1 MSIFD
6 VRKWYWIVNDT
17 TPGTTVFSSA
27 SYSFVANN
35 DATYLTWLAEPN
47 AGGAGDKG
55 SGYTINSAVDNGS
68 GKTRI
73 SVDSTALLTTGE
85 RFNFGVNGNQQI
97 TVIDPTTIDLLGLN
111 FSSYVAV
118 AGFTGASIIDTAA
131 HLYGYINSFN
141 LPTYERATNV
151 QSSSSDITLTN
162 PVATIQDITLTG
174 AASKVI
180 MPPIAV
186 GSPPIGKPVTINNRA
201 DDRTIG
207 VYANDGTTLITKIDR
222 GGSGSIAVKNNT
234 TTNGQWTTNL
244 DINRL
249 TQDVVLVG
257 NTNYSILNTDRVVST
272 NASFTAARTWT
283 LPPAAQVNPGQP
295 ITIGD
300 FFGGINFTFFLT
312 LAAQG
317 GETVNGLSS
326 VDLGTKFGS
335 LIVWS
340 NGVNGWSAEISTGV
354 AATSIGTHDRGLK
367 VNNNAGGVTTKLDI
381 LLDRVALQDTAGT
394 IQYRHPASSLILD
407 ISAAGPVAN
416 GRDQAGAFSA
426 GDVINVFAIAGGL
439 GTSFAYIASRN
450 VSQHTTSGPSMPTGY
465 LYWAYLFSVVLD
477 GSGNLPTVHI
487 FEDYERAGSSM
498 YVASASTIT
507 LDTVSIGHYEVTG
520 TTGINT
526 ITLSAGKTRSV
537 RFQGALTLTNGANLV
552 LPGGANITTAAG
564 DWAIF
569 YSDNGTVTR
578 CVAYIRNDGTPLVDP
593 ALTGDVTKSAGSTI
607 TTIPNNTV
615 TYAKMQDVSAT
626 SRVLGR
632 KTAGA
637 GDPEELT
644 LSDVLDFI
652 GSAAQGDILYRGAS
666 TWARLAAGTSGN
678 FLKTQGAG
686 ANPVWDTA
694 SSGAIST
701 ATVTTYTSGS
711 GTHTPQS
718 DCKLML
724 VFLVG
729 GGAGGAGGG
738 TGSPGG
744 GTNGNASTFGALT
757 ANGGTGGGNNN
768 VGAAGGTGSG
778 GNIANAKGNSSD
790 AGFVFLT
797 GYVGGPG
804 GANPFLGGAGLGGGI
819 SPTAGSDGGTNTGGG
834 GGGGGTSTTQPG
846 AGGGAGA
853 YVLHLYIG
861 NPGALS
867 YAVAATANG
876 GAAGTNG
883 GAGGKGA
890 AGYIAVVELR

>member
-1 MSIFD
+1 MSVFD

-35 DATYLTWLAEPN
+35 DATFLAWLADPV
-47 AGGAGDKG
+47 AGGAGDVG
-55 SGYTINSAVDNGS
+55 SGYTILTATNSAGN
-68 GKTRI
+68 TRI
-73 SVDSTALLTTGE
+73 TVDSTALLTTGE

-97 TVIDPTTIDLLGLN
+97 TVVNATTIDLLGLP
-111 FSSYVAV
+111 FASYVAV
-118 AGFTGASIIDTAA
+118 TGFTGASIIDTAA

-141 LPTYERATNV
+141 LPTYERSTNT
-151 QSSSSDITLTN
+151 QSSASNITLTN

-174 AASKVI
+174 AANKLI

-186 GSPPIGKPVTINNRA
+186 GSPPIGKPITINNRA
-201 DDRTIG
+201 NDRTIG
-207 VYANDGTTLITKIDR
+207 VYANDGTTLITNVDR
-222 GGSGSIAVKNNT
+222 GGSASIAVKNNT

-272 NASFTAARTWT
+272 SANFSAARTWT

-300 FFGGINFTFFLT
+300 FFGGINFTFYLK

-317 GETVNGLSS
+317 GETVNGHAS

-340 NGVNGWSAEISTGV
+340 DGVSGWSAELSAGV

-367 VNNNAGGVTTKLDI
+367 VNNNAGGVNTKLDI
-381 LLDRVALQDTAGT
+381 LLDRIALQDTAGT

-407 ISAAGPVAN
+407 LGAAGPVAN
-416 GRDQAGAFSA
+416 GRDQAGAFAA
-426 GDVINVFAIAGGL
+426 GDVVNVFAIAGGL
-439 GTSFAYIASRN
+439 DVATAYIASTSVN
-450 VSQHTTSGPSMPTGY
+450 QHTTSGPNMPSGY

-477 GSGNLPTVHI
+477 GSGNLPTVRI
-487 FEDYERAGSSM
+487 FEDYERAGSSST
-498 YVASASTIT
+498 VASASTIS
-507 LDTVSIGHYEVTG
+507 LDTVSIGHYEITG
-520 TTGINT
+520 TTGIST
-526 ITLSAGKTRSV
+526 ITLSAGKTRTA

-552 LPGGANITTAAG
+552 LPGGVNITTAAG
-564 DWAIF
+564 DWAVF
-569 YSDNGTVTR
+569 FSDNGTTTR
-578 CVAYIRNDGTPLVDP
+578 LVAYYRKDGTPL
-593 ALTGDVTKSAGSTI
+593 LLGDNSVT
-607 TTIPNNTV
+607 N
-615 TYAKMQDVSAT
+615 AT
-626 SRVLGR
+626 LADMANSKIKAR
-632 KTAGA
+632 KTAGT
-637 GDPEELT
+637 GDPEDAS
-644 LSDVLDFI
+644 LSEVLDFI
-652 GSAAQGDILYRGAS
+652 GSAAQGDILTRGAS
-666 TWARLAAGTSGN
+666 AWARLAAGTSGK
-678 FLKTQGAG
+678 FLKSQGAG
-686 ANPVWDTA
+686 ADLIWDTA
-694 SSGAIST
+694 TSSAIST

-744 GTNGNASTFGALT
+744 GTNGNNSTFGALT

-819 SPTAGSDGGTNTGGG
+819 IPTAGSNGGTNTGGG

-846 AGGGAGA
+846 AGGGAGG

-861 NPGALS
+861 SPGALS
-867 YAVAATANG
+867 YAVAGTAAG

-883 GAGGKGA
+883 GAGGSGA